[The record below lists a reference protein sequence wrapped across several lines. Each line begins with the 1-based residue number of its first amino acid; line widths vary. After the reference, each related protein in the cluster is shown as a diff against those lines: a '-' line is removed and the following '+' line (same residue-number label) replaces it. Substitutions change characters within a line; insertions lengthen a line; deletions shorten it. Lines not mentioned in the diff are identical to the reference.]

1 MDRSKK
7 VVFVSHCLLNQNAR
21 AKNQEK
27 APGVIKDIME
37 LFVESEVG
45 VVQLPC
51 PQIVHNGGG
60 INRKFTPT
68 KQIENNGYRKE
79 CKKISDS
86 IIKQVESYI
95 KEDYKVVGIV
105 GVEFSPTCA
114 VHRVN
119 NGRKNV
125 PGKGVLIEELENK
138 MQKKNFQVPI
148 VGINLN
154 NIYSSIEKVQA
165 LLKFF

>member
-7 VVFVSHCLLNQNAR
+7 VVFVSHCLLNQNTR
-21 AKNQEK
+21 ASKQEK
-27 APGVIKDIME
+27 FPGIVKDIVE
-37 LFVESEVG
+37 LFMEADVG
-45 VVQLPC
+45 IVQLPC

-60 INRKFTPT
+60 IDRKF
-68 KQIENNGYRKE
+68 KSGKFLCENGYRTE
-79 CKKISDS
+79 CKKMSIS
-86 IIKQVESYI
+86 IIKQIEKYL
-95 KEDYKVVGIV
+95 KEDYNVVGIV

-125 PGKGVLIEELENK
+125 PGKGILIEELETK

-148 VGINLN
+148 IGVNLN
-154 NIYSSIEKVQA
+154 NVYSSIDKIQSM
-165 LLKFF
+165 LKFY